1 MSKEKCGLTL
11 TFDIDLFTPCTKYE
25 ANLDGLDF
33 PINIPLSKDESKLLF
48 GENAAVA
55 DDYYQDLH
63 YTQKR
68 GLYDSIKQVLG
79 QNFELMDIDTSSR
92 MGIGHAPVGVMRD
105 VALHGTYPYVIALEV
120 SDKMSGADKLEL
132 IKKAVKVIN
141 TGLSRFEVRT
151 GASAFLSE
159 VCEH

>member
-33 PINIPLSKDESKLLF
+33 PINLPLSKDESKLLF

-68 GLYDSIKQVLG
+68 GLYDSIKQALG

-92 MGIGHAPVGVMRD
+92 MGIGYAPVGVTRD
-105 VALHGTYPYVIALEV
+105 YVREA
-120 SDKMSGADKLEL
+120 L
-132 IKKAVKVIN
+132 IKLISEAV
-141 TGLSRFEVRT
+141 
-151 GASAFLSE
+151 ASSVLDGVEIGDVSE
-159 VCEH
+159 LNVTIVNK

>member
-55 DDYYQDLH
+55 DDYYRDLH

-68 GLYDSIKQVLG
+68 GLYDSIKQALG

-92 MGIGHAPVGVMRD
+92 MGIGYAPVGVTRD
-105 VALHGTYPYVIALEV
+105 VALHGTYPYVIAVETPEELNAK
-120 SDKMSGADKLEL
+120 DKHEL
-132 IKKAVKVIN
+132 LIRVCKTIN
-141 TGLSRFEVRT
+141 DELSRFEVRT
-151 GASAFLSE
+151 GSSAFLE
-159 VCEH
+159 DVCTY

>member
-1 MSKEKCGLTL
+1 MSKQKCGLTL

-33 PINIPLSKDESKLLF
+33 PINIPLLKDESKLLF

-68 GLYDSIKQVLG
+68 GLYDSIKQALG
-79 QNFELMDIDTSSR
+79 QNFELMDIDTGSR
-92 MGIGHAPVGVMRD
+92 MGVGYAPVGVMRD
-105 VALHGTYPYVIALEV
+105 VVLHGTYPYAIALEV
-120 SDKMSGADKLEL
+120 SDELSAADRLEL
-132 IKKAVKVIN
+132 TKKVVKVISN
-141 TGLSRFEVRT
+141 ELSRFEVRT

-159 VCEH
+159 VCEY

>member
-1 MSKEKCGLTL
+1 MTL

-68 GLYDSIKQVLG
+68 GLYDSIKQALGLLATVL
-79 QNFELMDIDTSSR
+79 
-92 MGIGHAPVGVMRD
+92 
-105 VALHGTYPYVIALEV
+105 
-120 SDKMSGADKLEL
+120 
-132 IKKAVKVIN
+132 
-141 TGLSRFEVRT
+141 
-151 GASAFLSE
+151 
-159 VCEH
+159 